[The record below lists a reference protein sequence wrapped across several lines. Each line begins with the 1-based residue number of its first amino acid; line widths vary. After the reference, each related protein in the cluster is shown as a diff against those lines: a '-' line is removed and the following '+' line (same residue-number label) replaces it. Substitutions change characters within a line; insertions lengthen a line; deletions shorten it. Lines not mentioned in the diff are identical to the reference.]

1 MIVDL
6 KHSRHT
12 LLFTHPEEKTK
23 NFLCHQSS
31 SSFKYHINFRSEQ
44 LHDWQYDWHNSRMDC
59 RLINVV
65 EDDDSST
72 QSQKIY

>member
-23 NFLCHQSS
+23 NFLCHQS
-31 SSFKYHINFRSEQ
+31 FKYHINFRSEQ
-44 LHDWQYDWHNSRMDC
+44 LHDWQSDWQNRPVDC